1 MLLQVA
7 PIPSGAAGSSGQ
19 PIGDE
24 SALVQQLWSRI
35 ARMEKDLMTI
45 HAGVAVVKKKGE
57 LATRLEQYAQDEL
70 IKATESLHCEY
81 PKLFPEIFGCFFF
94 GD

>member
-1 MLLQVA
+1 MQILDALQVA
-7 PIPSGAAGSSGQ
+7 PIPSTAAGPSSQ
-19 PIGDE
+19 SSGDE
-24 SALVQQLWSRI
+24 SRLVQQLRSKI

-70 IKATESLHCEY
+70 IKATESLHCE
-81 PKLFPEIFGCFFF
+81 
-94 GD
+94 